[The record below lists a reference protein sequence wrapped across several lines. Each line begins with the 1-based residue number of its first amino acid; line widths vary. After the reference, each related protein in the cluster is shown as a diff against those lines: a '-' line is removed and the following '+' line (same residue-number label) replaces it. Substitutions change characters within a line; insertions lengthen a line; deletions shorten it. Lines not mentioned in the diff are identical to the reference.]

1 MTKVE
6 FVNAIAEKTGLQ
18 KKQSENALNACLEII
33 QEAMVKGEKINFTGF
48 GSFEV
53 KERAERN
60 GVNPSTG
67 DKIVIPASKRVAF
80 KVGKNLKEAVNQ

>member
-1 MTKVE
+1 MTKAD
-6 FVNAIAEKTGLQ
+6 FVVAMVEKTGLQ
-18 KKQSENALNACLEII
+18 KKQCENALNACLETI
-33 QEAMVKGEKINFTGF
+33 QEVMVSGDKINFTGF

-80 KVGKNLKEAVNQ
+80 KVGKNLKEAVNK